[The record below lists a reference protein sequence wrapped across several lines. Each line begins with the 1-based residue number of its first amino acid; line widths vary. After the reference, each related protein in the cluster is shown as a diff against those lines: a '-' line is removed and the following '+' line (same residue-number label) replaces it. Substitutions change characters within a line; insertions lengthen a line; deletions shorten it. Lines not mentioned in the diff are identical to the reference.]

1 VIRIVLQGVSAVFG
15 GIGVFFLWETFYVP
29 HYALPAL
36 LCLSGATAIA
46 LAPLRLK

>member
-1 VIRIVLQGVSAVFG
+1 MIRIVLQGLSAVVG
-15 GIGVFFLWETFYVP
+15 GIGVFFLWQTIYVP

-46 LAPLRLK
+46 LAPTKTK